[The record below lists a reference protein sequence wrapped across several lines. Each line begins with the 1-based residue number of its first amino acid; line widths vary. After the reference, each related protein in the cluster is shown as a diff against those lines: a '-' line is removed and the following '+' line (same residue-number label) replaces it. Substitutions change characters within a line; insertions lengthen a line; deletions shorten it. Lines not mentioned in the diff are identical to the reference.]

1 MMTQKGFT
9 LIELLV
15 VVAIIG
21 VLAAVGVVAF
31 NGFMNSAKENS
42 TKAQHQSVVKFMQ
55 VQFTRCSLGETEL
68 SYNKPNWDGSAWGV
82 ITVNESCLS
91 TADIHAKKFDDH
103 FEAEGFLNPFNT
115 ESRAVERKENYL
127 EPSRAGAIY
136 IFCPNDTSCD
146 IRTKI
151 NNSLW
156 LKDTVTKE

>member
-1 MMTQKGFT
+1 MTQKGFT

-31 NGFMNSAKENS
+31 QGFLNSAKENS
-42 TKAQHQSVVKFMQ
+42 TKAQHKSVVNFMQ
-55 VQFTRCSLGETEL
+55 VQFTKCSLGETEL
-68 SYNKPNWDGSAWGV
+68 SYSKPNWNGSAWV
-82 ITVNESCLS
+82 TITVNESCQS

-115 ESRAVERKENYL
+115 GSRAVERKENAL

-136 IFCPNDTSCD
+136 IYCPNDTTCE

-156 LKDTVTKE
+156 LKDTVTK